1 MRREMERIREEKFA
15 RRVTRVMRSVRVR
28 GTVKTKRI
36 IAHDFKATLNLLYL
50 DTLASFPTLDLMA
63 TDN

>member
-36 IAHDFKATLNLLYL
+36 IAHDFKAT
-50 DTLASFPTLDLMA
+50 
-63 TDN
+63 